1 MKDLEAGKAA
11 YDSYIRNGLL
21 VQLARLEPGEDLEE
35 AHMRN
40 RQMVAAWV
48 FEKGKADKV
57 IEKVQKDGKT
67 YFVVRDYD
75 KLRALFGQLL
85 AEVQRIKSKGDYEAG
100 RKLVE
105 TYGVKVDRAL
115 HDEVRA
121 RYAALGIAPYA
132 GFIQPRLVPVMK
144 GDEITDVKV
153 EYPDDFTAQM
163 LEYAQQ
169 HSLLPTEN

>member
-1 MKDLEAGKAA
+1 
-11 YDSYIRNGLL
+11 
-21 VQLARLEPGEDLEE
+21 
-35 AHMRN
+35 MRN
-40 RQMVAAWV
+40 RQEVAAWAY
-48 FEKGKADKV
+48 ERGLPDNV
-57 IEKVQKDGKT
+57 IERRERDGKT
-67 YFVVRDYD
+67 YFVINDYG
-75 KLRALFGQLL
+75 KLRELFGQLL
-85 AEVQRIKSKGDYEAG
+85 REVQRIKSEGDYAAG
-100 RKLVE
+100 KALIE

-144 GDEITDVKV
+144 GDEITDVKI